1 MIRHIYQ
8 HRVRYRECDPM
19 GMVYHAHY
27 VDYLEAA
34 RTETLRSL
42 GLPYRE
48 LEAAGIIMP
57 VVALSLRFIQPAY
70 YDDLLDIVTM
80 IRELPRAR
88 LFLDYEVRRHETQ
101 ELLATG
107 QVTLCFVDRAR
118 NRPIRAPKALLDVL
132 QQALASSLS
141 TDGQPKRSCLPK

>member
-1 MIRHIYQ
+1 MITHHYQ

-34 RTETLRSL
+34 RTEALRAM

-57 VVALSLRFIQPAY
+57 VVELNLRFHRPAY
-70 YDDLLDIVTM
+70 YDELLDILTF
-80 IRELPRAR
+80 IDQLPTAR
-88 LFLDYEVRRHETQ
+88 LYLRYEVRRHETQ

-107 QVTLCFVDRAR
+107 QVTLCFVDRKR
-118 NRPIRAPKALLDVL
+118 NRPIRAPRMLVET
-132 QQALASSLS
+132 LARAATLATP
-141 TDGQPKRSCLPK
+141 TDGQSA

>member
-1 MIRHIYQ
+1 MITHCYQ

-34 RTETLRSL
+34 RTEALRAM

-57 VVALSLRFIQPAY
+57 VVDLSLCFHRPAY
-70 YDDLLDIVTM
+70 YDELLDILTF
-80 IRELPRAR
+80 IDQLPTVRFR
-88 LFLDYEVRRHETQ
+88 LRYEVRRHETQ

-107 QVTLCFVDRAR
+107 QVTLCFVDRKR
-118 NRPIRAPKALLDVL
+118 NRPIRAPRLLLDTL
-132 QQALASSLS
+132 ERALTIRTEEQAL
-141 TDGQPKRSCLPK
+141 

>member
-1 MIRHIYQ
+1 
-8 HRVRYRECDPM
+8 M

-34 RTETLRSL
+34 RTEALRAM

-57 VVALSLRFIQPAY
+57 VVDLSLCFHRPAY
-70 YDDLLDIVTM
+70 YDELLDILTF
-80 IRELPRAR
+80 IDQLPTVRFR
-88 LFLDYEVRRHETQ
+88 LRYEVRRHETQ

-107 QVTLCFVDRAR
+107 QVTLCFVDRKR
-118 NRPIRAPKALLDVL
+118 NRPIRAPRLLLDTL
-132 QQALASSLS
+132 ERALTIRTEAQAL
-141 TDGQPKRSCLPK
+141 

>member
-1 MIRHIYQ
+1 MIRHVYQ

-34 RTETLRSL
+34 RTEALRAL

-48 LEAAGIIMP
+48 LEDAGIIMP
-57 VVALSLRFIQPAY
+57 VVDLRLRFHQPAY
-70 YDDLLDIVTM
+70 YDELLDIITI

-88 LFLDYEVRRHETQ
+88 LHLDYEVRRHETQ

-118 NRPIRAPKALLDVL
+118 NRPVRAPRALLDVL
-132 QQALASSLS
+132 QKALTSPLS
-141 TDGQPKRSCLPK
+141 TDGQP

>member
-1 MIRHIYQ
+1 MIRHVYQ

-34 RTETLRSL
+34 RTEALRDL

-48 LEAAGIIMP
+48 LEASGIIMP
-57 VVALSLRFIQPAY
+57 VVDLSLRFHRPAY
-70 YDDLLDIVTM
+70 YDELLDVITM

-88 LFLDYEVRRHETQ
+88 LHLDYEVRRHETQ

-107 QVTLCFVDRAR
+107 HVTLCFVDRAR
-118 NRPIRAPKALLDVL
+118 NRPIRAPQALLDVL
-132 QQALASSLS
+132 QKALEPSLS
-141 TDGQPKRSCLPK
+141 TDGQR